1 MFMNFL
7 YKKSSHFKKVLHI
20 FLYISNFLYRKTS
33 KYKKM
38 QELYTNFKLAAF
50 DRLQD
55 RALLEPFEIAEVS
68 QDKRAGNLQDYI
80 VLRIRYANKS
90 VSFLVEVKSRSVP
103 QVVERGIGQIKK
115 LVSLAGN
122 NYYPALLVP
131 YLSDSVVDQLKG
143 NNVSGIDLNGNYYIV
158 TDEIVG
164 IRLDRKNKYKES
176 TPIKNVYAGN
186 SSIVGRF
193 LLKEMRIF
201 NSVNEI
207 YEGIR
212 NSGGEITLST
222 VSKVLSRLNDD
233 LILQKENTGISLL
246 QPQKLLE
253 NLKNNY
259 KPPKPVKLLRLK
271 LPGSREEAKAVLNK
285 YLNDGWIWSGES
297 SADCYAPTTQPG
309 ELTVFA
315 NAPYREEILSLAD
328 IRFYNSTLMVLPK
341 DQNYFFFDAK
351 DNYASKVQTY
361 LELMQLDKREKEVA
375 LDIEQEIINE
385 FRS

>member
-1 MFMNFL
+1 M
-7 YKKSSHFKKVLHI
+7 
-20 FLYISNFLYRKTS
+20 R
-33 KYKKM
+33 
-38 QELYTNFKLAAF
+38 ELYTNFALAAF

-55 RALLEPFEIAEVS
+55 KALLEPLEIVEVS
-68 QDKRAGNLQDYI
+68 QGKRFETCEADIELK
-80 VLRIRYANKS
+80 IRYANKS

-131 YLSDSVVDQLKG
+131 YLSDSVVDQLKE

-164 IRLDRKNKYKES
+164 IRLDRKNKYKYKES

-193 LLKEMRIF
+193 LLKEKRIF

-233 LILQKENTGISLL
+233 LILQKEYTGIFLL

-271 LPGSREEAKAVLNK
+271 LPGSREEAKAVLSE
-285 YLNDGWIWSGES
+285 YLNNGWIWSGES

-328 IRFYNSTLMVLPK
+328 MRFYNCTLMVLPK